1 MCFALKEYFVEPNS
15 LVNAVNCRDN
25 DKLAVV
31 ITCHLVTNLHT
42 VKGFTC
48 CNLTHLF
55 HLEKK
60 GFSDS
65 SMKKK
70 YSTWLTYLI
79 EYRGVSLY
87 FLVANYQ
94 LLDLF
99 FTYSNRL

>member
-1 MCFALKEYFVEPNS
+1 MGFTLKEYFVEPNS
-15 LVNAVNCRDN
+15 LINAVNCRDN
-25 DKLAVV
+25 DKLTVV
-31 ITCHLVTNLHT
+31 ITCHLVTDLHT

-48 CNLTHLF
+48 CNLTHLL
-55 HLEKK
+55 HLEKE

-70 YSTWLTYLI
+70 YSTRLTYLI
-79 EYRGVSLY
+79 EYRGVCPY
-87 FLVANYQ
+87 FLVAKCQ